1 MRKLALVVAVVS
13 AVLLLSFIG
22 GLRAGPL
29 QGQTLFTVNPPPVV
43 TTIRPTSGPAGQVV
57 AICGANFAPPYSLL
71 PATPTPTPTGG
82 TPTPTPTPAPTVNPQ
97 LPPIVMF
104 GGVQAVAIAF
114 DPAVPNQVIAVAPPG
129 FGPGTTVDITVSVT
143 VTTSQIVTTL
153 VSATGPADQFTYT
166 AGAAGPHTTCG
177 GNPISPPPVITS
189 ISESNG
195 PVGQLVAICGKNFP
209 ASAGGTAAT
218 NANLAVVFGPAAV
231 IPLNVTVVPVGTTGT
246 TGTTGATPSAA
257 NELLVVVPPQ
267 PLPTLGPLDVTVLVN
282 GLASSQVPADQFT
295 YTAGPI
301 QPPVSCDP
309 NNPTPIQNETVTFQA
324 GWNLVSGPAGT
335 VLTGAA
341 GPVSTFQPGGTSNT
355 VCPITTAMTASS
367 LYTFQPGDT
376 SYEVCPVTTPLRANI
391 GYWAFFPT
399 VTTVTLPDVTTP
411 PAASVGGTLTSSFFM
426 IGNPSDATM
435 TISGATVAFTYNPAN
450 GQYVQSTTLAPGQGA
465 WVQSRR
471 AVTLTPA
478 TQSAQGR

>member
-1 MRKLALVVAVVS
+1 MRKLTLVVGILGA
-13 AVLLLSFIG
+13 LLLMSVIG

-29 QGQTLFTVNPPPVV
+29 RGQTLFTVNPPPVV

-71 PATPTPTPTGG
+71 PATPTPTPTGA
-82 TPTPTPTPAPTVNPQ
+82 TPTPTPAPAANPQ

-104 GGVQAVAIAF
+104 GGTLVGGVLVGGVQAVAIAF

-129 FGPGTTVDITVSVT
+129 FAPGTTVDITVSVT
-143 VTTSQIVTTL
+143 VTAGQIVTTL
-153 VSATGPADQFTYT
+153 VSATSPADQFTFT
-166 AGAAGPHTTCG
+166 AGAAGPHTTCA

-209 ASAGGTAAT
+209 ASAGGAGAF

-246 TGTTGATPSAA
+246 TGTTGTAPAAA

-282 GLASSQVPADQFT
+282 GLASSQVPADLFT

-309 NNPTPIQNETVTFQA
+309 NNPTPIQNETVTYQP

-335 VLTGAA
+335 LLTGPTVSCAA
-341 GPVSTFQPGGTSNT
+341 TAQAQPCVTG
-355 VCPITTAMTASS
+355 S

-376 SYEVCPVTTPLRANI
+376 SYEVFPLTTPLRANL
-391 GYWAFFPT
+391 GYWAYFPT
-399 VTTVTLPDVTTP
+399 VTTVTLPDVPTP
-411 PAASVGGTLTSSFFM
+411 PASSAGGTLTASFFM

-435 TISGATVAFTYNPAN
+435 TITGATVSWTYDPASVK
-450 GQYVQSTTLAPGQGA
+450 YVQSTTLAPGQGA
-465 WVQSRR
+465 FVQSRR

-478 TQSAQGR
+478 GRSAQGR